1 MLLFAFHQA
10 KSDWSDWF
18 CAEILSKYNGLLS
31 LTFIQPGIEI
41 ETLEEKKSFRVIFLT
56 RNMPEDWDIIYLEG
70 EIHSFVWSIKI
81 IL

>member
-31 LTFIQPGIEI
+31 LTFIHPGIEI
-41 ETLEEKKSFRVIFLT
+41 ETIEEKDSPYFKNQDENLLFFLF
-56 RNMPEDWDIIYLEG
+56 NLLMG
-70 EIHSFVWSIKI
+70 
-81 IL
+81 